1 MGPGVG
7 LLFILVTVL
16 ISLFTLK
23 AKTTSLAD
31 DQDSLKIGIFLN
43 LGIIS
48 FGLCLVVTSVT
59 VFSEELIPFVIF
71 QSVINT
77 LIKVVCPAYYIS
89 TTPNLYEYF
98 CHVIQVYVFT
108 PLTEF
113 KSKVLQTIDSLI
125 PTPNQ
130 IDVIV

>member
-43 LGIIS
+43 LGIIC
-48 FGLCLVVTSVT
+48 FGLCLVGISMM
-59 VFSEELIPFVIF
+59 VFSGQLNSFIVF

-89 TTPNLYEYF
+89 STPNLYEYF

-113 KSKVLQTIDSLI
+113 KSKVLQTIDFLI